1 MTLRAVASLA
11 CTLAVLAAAGCNS
24 ASAPTTPSAVSRT
37 PATIDAFAGTWAS
50 RPAGGASLAPNLC
63 SQIEYEVTPSGDGQS
78 GDVRFSG
85 TCVGVTATGTG
96 SGRLSGST
104 LHWAAE
110 GTGSLAGTGCP
121 FSFSNSTATPE
132 GDAVRVT
139 YSGMVCGIP
148 VSGSQL
154 LTRR

>member
-1 MTLRAVASLA
+1 MLRAVASLA
-11 CTLAVLAAAGCNS
+11 CALAVGSAAGCS
-24 ASAPTTPSAVSRT
+24 STSVPTAPSAVAS
-37 PATIDAFAGTWAS
+37 PPMTIAAFAGTWTS

-63 SQIEYEVTPSGDGQS
+63 SQLEYEVTPSADGQS
-78 GDVRFSG
+78 GTVRFSG
-85 TCVGVTATGTG
+85 TCVGVTASGTG
-96 SGRLSGST
+96 SGTLSGST
-104 LHWAAE
+104 LRWGAD
-110 GTGSLAGTGCP
+110 GTGTLAGASCP

-132 GDAVRVT
+132 GSAVRVT